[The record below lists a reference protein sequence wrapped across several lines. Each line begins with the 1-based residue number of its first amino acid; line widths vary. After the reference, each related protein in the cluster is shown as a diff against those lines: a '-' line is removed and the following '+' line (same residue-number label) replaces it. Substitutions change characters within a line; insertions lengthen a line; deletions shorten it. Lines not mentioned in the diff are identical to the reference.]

1 MERIYCMNCLRQT
14 PAYPCPLCGYD
25 PAAAPAVNQALEQC
39 ILHGRYLTGRALEKN
54 AIEITYKGL
63 DLSEDRPVTI
73 REFFPA
79 GQAQRKTG
87 GSLEWA
93 DRIPMSEADVLTHA
107 RQRLPEGMIRDS
119 FSENGTVYIVC
130 EPDRSPV
137 RPQQPQPVKKEN
149 EWIPF
154 LLALLLLALAALTGA
169 ALLRILGG
177 TIV

>member
-25 PAAAPAVNQALEQC
+25 PGVAPAVNQALEQC

-54 AIEITYKGL
+54 AIEIIYKGL
-63 DLSEDRPVTI
+63 DLSENRPVTI

-79 GQAQRKTG
+79 GQAARRPD

-93 DRIPMSEADVLTHA
+93 APAAMDETAILAQA
-107 RQRLPEGMIRDS
+107 RRRLPEGIIRDS

-137 RPQQPQPVKKEN
+137 RSESRPPEKKEN

-154 LLALLLLALAALTGA
+154 LLALLVLALAALTGA